1 MTYITEY
8 EHETIAKMLS
18 KSQNAAY
25 EDKFTLSAYERREIS
40 VREAIRRFMKT
51 NDVRSDLLPS
61 EDLFDRW
68 ARSLGYLRRE
78 V

>member
-1 MTYITEY
+1 MTYMTEY

-18 KSQNAAY
+18 KSQNAAN
-25 EDKFTLSAYERREIS
+25 EDKCTLSAYERREIS
-40 VREAIRRFMKT
+40 AREALRRFMKT
-51 NDVRSDLLPS
+51 NEVRSDLLPS

>member
-1 MTYITEY
+1 MTYMTEY

-25 EDKFTLSAYERREIS
+25 EDKFTLSAYERGEIS
-40 VREAIRRFMKT
+40 ARDALRRFMKT
-51 NDVRSDLLPS
+51 NDIRSDLLPS

>member
-1 MTYITEY
+1 MTYMTEY

-18 KSQNAAY
+18 KSRNAAHK
-25 EDKFTLSAYERREIS
+25 DKFTLSAYERREIS
-40 VREAIRRFMKT
+40 AREALRRFMKT

>member
-1 MTYITEY
+1 MTYMTEY

-25 EDKFTLSAYERREIS
+25 EDKFTLLAYERREIS
-40 VREAIRRFMKT
+40 AREALRRFMKT

-78 V
+78 D